1 MFSGHRQTK
10 APAPEIPRISDRII
24 DNLKSRSMQDDIE
37 AVGERTRKDID
48 DGIIRLVERFKS
60 KAKSANR
67 MALILITL
75 LITFWLSGLEPRTDA
90 ITTYLGVSKLRAVAV
105 KKARL
110 INEANSAPSAIV
122 QQEIVPIPQSGDKA
136 SVSAVRDTD
145 SQGEIYQRQS
155 PKQLKKSLDEIES
168 KKVVLK
174 ELELEA
180 KKQAR
185 FPYEFPGG
193 LKASIPIETA
203 PVLWLALSFFGLAYL
218 LWQRSGLLHLGSRI
232 ARNMIEAPQQ
242 AAHFQEMLDDAPWWL
257 APIPYKRGELVSRQ
271 ELKTIFGWRNDL
283 PFSAM
288 TCTCYV
294 LLIFAQ
300 AKVLFLT
307 YLFVNLE
314 DQSRYEWID
323 WVAPTVASMFV
334 LSSIAMLATVYC
346 QAEMPDRLPSY
357 NTVVSLPR
365 RRLLYF
371 AVLGTGGA
379 LFGGFLN
386 HRIDQDLIV
395 RDYVARSSS
404 QYSPRFRRRS
414 IERSKQQLSKSMNG
428 LYENMKSG
436 KVHYVS
442 KGGIIYSP
450 PSVNEA
456 NLNAISDISE
466 TASSKNLEGSMSK
479 LATNRLA
486 WAAESYALSLVERN
500 KVDRALQSLRLAIRT
515 AYSKRCGQNAIRL
528 SDLLAGLAVRYKR
541 NDFLSQLTSDDK
553 FVCTDFLADE
563 AVKARLQK
571 WTNTKSKWFQKWAKD
586 STVLPW
592 KRGTLLA

>member
-1 MFSGHRQTK
+1 
-10 APAPEIPRISDRII
+10 
-24 DNLKSRSMQDDIE
+24 MQDDLE
-37 AVGERTRKDID
+37 AVGELTRKDID
-48 DGIIRLVERFKS
+48 DEIIRLVERFKS

-67 MALILITL
+67 IALILITL

-90 ITTYLGVSKLRAVAV
+90 ITNYLGVSKLRAVVV

-110 INEANSAPSAIV
+110 INEANSLPSAIV
-122 QQEIVPIPQSGDKA
+122 QQDVAPKSQSGDKA
-136 SVSAVRDTD
+136 SVSAGRDTD
-145 SQGEIYQRQS
+145 SQGKIYRRQS
-155 PKQLKKSLDEIES
+155 PKQLKNSLDEIES
-168 KKVVLK
+168 RKKVLK

-185 FPYEFPGG
+185 VPYEFPGG

-283 PFSAM
+283 PFSVM

-323 WVAPTVASMFV
+323 WVAPTVASTFV

-395 RDYVARSSS
+395 RDYIARSSS
-404 QYSPRFRRRS
+404 QYSPRFRRRN
-414 IERSKQQLSKSMNG
+414 IERSKQQLSYSMNG
-428 LYENMKSG
+428 LYENKKSG
-436 KVHYVS
+436 IVHYVS
-442 KGGIIYSP
+442 KKGIIYS
-450 PSVNEA
+450 SAGVNAA
-456 NLNAISDISE
+456 NFKAVSDISD
-466 TASSKNLEGSMSK
+466 TAGNKNLEGSMSK
-479 LATNRLA
+479 LETKRLV
-486 WAAESYALSLVERN
+486 WAAESYALSLIEKGN
-500 KVDRALQSLRLAIRT
+500 VDPALQSLRLAIRT
-515 AYSKRCGQNAIRL
+515 AYSKRHGENAIRL
-528 SDLLAGLAVRYKR
+528 SDLLAGLAVRHKR
-541 NDFLSQLTSDDK
+541 NEFLSELTSDDK
-553 FVCTDFLADE
+553 FVCKEFLEDE
-563 AVKARLQK
+563 AVKARLPK
-571 WTNTKSKWFQKWAKD
+571 WTSSKSKWFQKWAKN
-586 STVLPW
+586 SAVLPW
-592 KRGTLLA
+592 KRGTLLV